1 MATSNE
7 IKELL
12 EAIRN
17 LEKTT
22 SVEFTKLNHKL
33 EQLQKNQEEL
43 KEDMDKFKEILNDPN
58 DGLYKRLNDIVHDI
72 KTLSEEQNEYSDS
85 IHALEKK
92 VNENAHVKQ
101 HLVKIA
107 GERLEILDSTIKT
120 SQNSKKILWTFI
132 LAAVAIFGEKLVEIL
147 KFF

>member
-1 MATSNE
+1 MATSDE

-12 EAIRN
+12 EAIRD

-22 SVEFTKLNHKL
+22 SVEFMKINQKL
-33 EQLQKNQEEL
+33 EQLQENQKHI
-43 KEDMDKFKEILNDPN
+43 KEDIEKFKNILNDPD
-58 DGLYKRLNDIVHDI
+58 DGLYKRLNDIVYDI
-72 KTLSEEQNEYSDS
+72 KTLSEEQSEYTEIVHD
-85 IHALEKK
+85 LEKK
-92 VNENAHVKQ
+92 VNQNTIINQ
-101 HLVKIA
+101 NLVKIA

-132 LAAVAIFGEKLVEIL
+132 LAATALFGEKLVEIL